1 MPDNIRPLPEF
12 IPGDK
17 GAGWKVT
24 RNTQGGGY
32 CAPTQRLLSVPT
44 DGECVYCGENHS
56 QGIRNHELAH
66 AVITGGP
73 NNENPRLPEDLSVDY
88 FQVAEDMRVYRTLR
102 SGFDDQQPQLHTL
115 RDQISNHPVWK
126 KLYQTHE
133 FYHAGTDHGFGKL
146 PGYEDSG
153 YYLTEAG
160 AKFCSEAGVPSPS
173 DGERVKQPPVLCP
186 HDKERWKEAFKK
198 MDDKGRVL
206 WLLAA
211 GDSDMALTQEI
222 SKEVFDGTGDLG
234 IDHEMAMRISQAAYE
249 KLDEEGYNNYP
260 SLADSIRVA
269 QLLQAIFG
277 KLENPDP
284 EEGEGEGEGEGEAGY
299 EDGMGNPLDM
309 EGNPIGEG
317 ESPGPL
323 KGERGTTNKT
333 RNNKG
338 TKSNNYGEGD
348 GVWDPMKIK
357 EVPLVVE
364 LPGHLRRT
372 KRQNDQGGSFNQAW
386 RWKMDRKVFQHTRKL
401 PGGTVLV
408 DDSGSM
414 NLSHSTIMAI
424 LEHAPG
430 ATVAMYSGSDHDGY
444 GELRIVARGG
454 KACAPSDAKT
464 PWGGNQIDGPALRW
478 LNKQEGPHIWISD
491 GQVVGTH
498 GQTTQCLLERDLLLK
513 KGKVAW
519 IDTNFFGKGEAMER
533 ATLKALQTGKV
544 VRNG

>member
-12 IPGDK
+12 IPGQK

-24 RNTQGGGY
+24 KNIQGGGY
-32 CAPTQRLLSVPT
+32 CAPGQRLLSVPT
-44 DGECVYCGENHS
+44 DGECVYCGHNHA

-73 NNENPRLPEDLSVDY
+73 NNENPRLPDDLSLDY
-88 FQVAEDMRVYRTLR
+88 FQVAEDMRVYRTLD
-102 SGFDDQQPQLHTL
+102 SGFADHQPSEENL
-115 RDQISNHPVWK
+115 RSQIQNNPAWRGM
-126 KLYQTHE
+126 YQSSDH
-133 FYHAGTDHGFGKL
+133 YDAGTDHGYGKL

-153 YYLTEAG
+153 YYLTEKG
-160 AKFCSEAGVPSPS
+160 HKFAQDNGVPTLMNE
-173 DGERVKQPPVLCP
+173 GERIEQPPVLCR

-198 MDDKGRVL
+198 MSDKDRVL
-206 WLLAA
+206 WMLAA
-211 GDSDMALTQEI
+211 GDADAAMVREI
-222 SKEVFDGTGDLG
+222 AKEVFDGTGDLG
-234 IDHEMAMRISQAAYE
+234 MDYEMAMRISHAAHSEMDE
-249 KLDEEGYNNYP
+249 KTSDYKYP
-260 SLADSIRVA
+260 TLEDSVRVA

-277 KLENPDP
+277 KLENPEEDM
-284 EEGEGEGEGEGEAGY
+284 EEGGGEGGGAGY

-309 EGNPIGEG
+309 NGDPIE
-317 ESPGPL
+317 EANGPL
-323 KGERGTTNKT
+323 EAERGGNKT
-333 RNNKG
+333 RTGKG
-338 TKSNNYGEGD
+338 TKSKHFGAGD
-348 GVWDPMKIK
+348 GEWDPMKIK

-414 NLSHSTIMAI
+414 NLTHDTIMAI

-464 PWGGNQIDGPALRW
+464 PWGGNQVDGPALEW
-478 LNKQEGPHIWISD
+478 LNKQEGPRIWISD

-498 GQTTQCLLERDLLLK
+498 GQTAACLLERDLLLK
-513 KGKVAW
+513 RGKVCW
-519 IDTNFFGKGEAMER
+519 IDTNFFGQGEAMEK
-533 ATLKALQTGKV
+533 ATLKALATGKV